1 MIQSSV
7 LGIPIPEPTDPD
19 QVPYHLGLL
28 VAGLESYSVG
38 RWDTTGARDADITT
52 PVVGMI
58 TAVGSRHQAWDGG
71 QWKDIGLG
79 LPDPVSAD
87 GPGAFDGSTAVTSS
101 SFSALPTPVQV
112 SVQLPARALVAVTYS
127 GWLAGAT
134 SSDVRLAVTCSGAT
148 SIGTGTPGEALASGV
163 VYTSHSMTR
172 WLVLEGG
179 STTIAARAM
188 RVGSQSVYANYVR
201 LAAAPIRWA

>member
-134 SSDVRLAVTCSGAT
+134 SSDVRLAVTGSAAT
-148 SIGTGTPGEALASGV
+148 
-163 VYTSHSMTR
+163 
-172 WLVLEGG
+172 
-179 STTIAARAM
+179 
-188 RVGSQSVYANYVR
+188 
-201 LAAAPIRWA
+201 